1 LAARFA
7 FLDHSGVLAFAHR
20 GGALEAPENTLAAF
34 QYAVDLGYRYIE
46 TDVHATRD
54 GVLIAFHD
62 DKLDRVT
69 NAKGRIAELDYAQ
82 VKAARIG
89 GEHSIPLLAD
99 LLTAWPDLR
108 INIDPKA
115 DSSVEP
121 LIRVL
126 KDMKAADRVCI
137 GAFSDARI
145 ARIRNA
151 FDGKICTSMGPRTVL
166 RFRAASYG
174 VPVGDFVEGALQ
186 VPVRAY
192 GMKLVDRRF
201 VRAANARGL
210 QVHVW
215 TIDEAAEM
223 EWLISMGVH
232 GIMTDRPRLLKEVL
246 TNRGKWPA

>member
-1 LAARFA
+1 MSRFA

-20 GGALEAPENTLAAF
+20 GGALEAPENTMAAF
-34 QYAVDLGYRYIE
+34 QYAVDLGYRYVE

-54 GVLIAFHD
+54 GVLVAFHD
-62 DKLDRVT
+62 DRLDRVT
-69 NAKGRIAELDYAQ
+69 DAKGLIAALDYAQ
-82 VKAARIG
+82 VKTARIG
-89 GEHSIPLLAD
+89 GQHPIPLLAD
-99 LLTAWPDLR
+99 LLTTWPHLK

-115 DSSVEP
+115 DTSVEP

-126 KDMKAADRVCI
+126 KDLRAQDRVCI

-145 ARIRNA
+145 ARVRAA
-151 FDGKICTSMGPRTVL
+151 FEGNVCTSMGPRTVL

-201 VRAANARGL
+201 VRAANERGL
-210 QVHVW
+210 QVHCW
-215 TIDEAAEM
+215 TIDNAADM
-223 EWLISMGVH
+223 EWLIGMGVH
-232 GIMTDRPRLLKEVL
+232 GIMTDRPRLLKDFLV
-246 TNRGKWPA
+246 NRGFWA

>member
-1 LAARFA
+1 M
-7 FLDHSGVLAFAHR
+7 
-20 GGALEAPENTLAAF
+20 AAF
-34 QYAVDLGYRYIE
+34 QYAADLGYRYIE

-82 VKAARIG
+82 VKNARIG
-89 GEHSIPLLAD
+89 DKHPIPLLSD
-99 LLTAWPDLR
+99 LLSAWPDLR

-115 DSSVEP
+115 DNSVDP

-126 KDMKAADRVCI
+126 KDLKAQDRVCI
-137 GAFSDARI
+137 GAFSDKRI
-145 ARIRNA
+145 AKVRDA

-174 VPVGDFVEGALQ
+174 VPVGRFAEGALQ
-186 VPVRAY
+186 VPVRVS

-201 VRAANARGL
+201 VRAANDRGL

-232 GIMTDRPRLLKEVL
+232 GIMTDRPRLLRDVL
-246 TNRGKWPA
+246 KNRGLWA

>member
-1 LAARFA
+1 MTARFA
-7 FLDHSGVLAFAHR
+7 FLDHPGVLAFAHR
-20 GGALEAPENTLAAF
+20 GGALEAPENTMAAF
-34 QYAVDLGYRYIE
+34 QYAVDLGYRYVE

-69 NAKGRIAELDYAQ
+69 DAKGRIAELDYAQ
-82 VKAARIG
+82 VKNARIG
-89 GEHSIPLLAD
+89 GEHPIPLLAD
-99 LLTAWPDLR
+99 LLSAWPDLR

-115 DSSVEP
+115 DGSVEP

-126 KDMKAADRVCI
+126 KDSRAQDRVCI

-145 ARIRNA
+145 ARVRAA

-174 VPVGDFVEGALQ
+174 VPAGSFAEGALQ

-201 VRAANARGL
+201 VGAANARGL
-210 QVHVW
+210 HVHVW
-215 TIDEAAEM
+215 TIDDAADM
-223 EWLISMGVH
+223 EWLVSMGVH
-232 GIMTDRPRLLKEVL
+232 GIMTDRPALLRDVL
-246 TNRGKWPA
+246 KNRGLWA